1 MTVYTLRY
9 WLTDKSF
16 GYETSQVFRQ
26 NVLNDL
32 GIANKLLVPN
42 PYSAPYWREQMRH
55 IGFNPDQ
62 VVILPHLYSDIDVEI
77 FNYSL
82 QDFEED
88 LQAKGISW
96 ESKKEIGS
104 NEIIYTTDTGYFNV
118 SLTSSRFVSIIIE
131 RSLSLVH
138 IATTTVHERPFYIS
152 YADGRFEYLNRSG
165 ETTLRGLIGKD
176 ICNYYWKDCL
186 ITPDDLFLHY
196 LIKNLNPVE
205 DIVLNDQLQ
214 AASQKIKDYCKSVGA
229 RYRDVLHY
237 NHVEAVNSR
246 ETYTTVLDREIY
258 VASPYIIPNLA
269 EEGVTATFLPPT
281 AVNITPILPI
291 GLSTN
296 KLLLVGN
303 FSKGKRI
310 AMAVEAMRFLPEL
323 ELHIYGGLFEE
334 IQAFKEEN
342 VIPENV
348 IFKGFVPSVTIQRNQ
363 YVGYLSCSKTE
374 MFANAMVECLGQ
386 GLIPILSRVD
396 YGHNQ
401 VLEELG
407 IYQQCGFDS
416 VEDLVKV
423 LKNLANLPLEDRQE
437 LSKTI
442 LDYANKFSYSEARK
456 QYKLALGYN

>member
-32 GIANKLLVPN
+32 GIENKLLVPN
-42 PYSAPYWREQMRH
+42 PYSAPYWREQMQH

-77 FNYSL
+77 YNYSVAE
-82 QDFEED
+82 FEED

-96 ESKKEIGS
+96 ETKKELGP
-104 NEIIYTTDTGYFNV
+104 NELIYSTDSGYLNV
-118 SLTSSRFVSIIIE
+118 SLTPSGFVRIIIE

-138 IATTTVHERPFYIS
+138 ISTTTVHERPFYIS
-152 YADGRFEYLNRSG
+152 YADGRFEYLNKSG
-165 ETTLRGLIGKD
+165 ESILSGQIGKD
-176 ICNYYWKDCL
+176 FCNYYWKDRFL
-186 ITPDDLFLHY
+186 TPEDLFLQY
-196 LIKNLNPVE
+196 LQNYLDPAE

-214 AASQKIKDYCKSVGA
+214 AASDKIKKYCSSVGLK
-229 RYRDVLHY
+229 YRDVLHY
-237 NHVEAVNSR
+237 NHVEAIRSR
-246 ETYTTVLDREIY
+246 ETYTTVLDKEIY

-269 EEGVTATFLPPT
+269 EEGVTGNFLPPT
-281 AVNITPILPI
+281 AVRIAQSLPK

-310 AMAVEAMRFLPEL
+310 AMAVEAMRSVPEL
-323 ELHIYGGLFEE
+323 ELHIYGGKLDE
-334 IQAFKEEN
+334 IQAFKDENTIPDN
-342 VIPENV
+342 VI
-348 IFKGFVPSVTIQRNQ
+348 IKGFVPSTTIQRSE
-363 YVGYLSCSKTE
+363 YLGYLSCSKTE
-374 MFANAMVECLGQ
+374 MFANAMVECLGE

-401 VLEELG
+401 VLEELD
-407 IYQQCGFDS
+407 IYEQCGFDT
-416 VEDLVKV
+416 VDDLVKV
-423 LKNLANLPLEDRQE
+423 LKYLANLTFEQRQQ
-437 LSKTI
+437 LSSQI
-442 LDYANKFSYSEARK
+442 LDYAQKFSYSEARK
-456 QYKLALGYN
+456 QYKVALGYN